1 MPAPERLRV
10 AYLVY
15 RGNPHC
21 GGQGVY
27 TRELVRELTALGHE
41 VTVLSGPPYPD
52 LADPTQLVRV
62 ASLDLYRPSNPFR
75 VPWPHELRTTIDV
88 RELAIMCAAGFP
100 EPYTFSLRARRLL
113 AERRGDF
120 DLVHDNQCLGRGL
133 VPMMERDGWPVLATL
148 HHPITVDRDL
158 DLAHTRSPLRR
169 LTLHRWY
176 GFLHMQMDVARRIP
190 RLVTVSESSKRD
202 IADQMGVDPARLH
215 IVPVG
220 VDPLVF
226 RPLPGVARVPGRI
239 MTTASADVPMKGLV
253 HLLDALAKLRTER
266 PDAHLVVIGRPKPK
280 SLIPQRIEQLGL
292 GDAVTFVSGVTTEDI
307 VERYAQ
313 AQVAC
318 VPSLYEGFSL
328 PAVEAMACAV
338 PVVGTTG
345 GAVPEVIGRDGDTG
359 LLVPPAD
366 PSALAAALVRAL
378 DDAALRDRIGAAG
391 RDRVLARF
399 TWRRTAEGT
408 VDQYRARLEEH
419 APPC

>member
-292 GDAVTFVSGVTTEDI
+292 GDAVTFVSGLTTEDI

>member
-318 VPSLYEGFSL
+318 VPSHYEGFSL